1 MKFASF
7 QHAGR
12 DGWGLVQGGMV
23 ADLSGVFPDLKSA
36 IAADGLS
43 FAASKAAHAPE
54 YAITA
59 VSFAPV
65 VPNPDKIICIGL
77 NYADHIQETGRSD
90 SEFPVIFTRF
100 TNSQAGHGQPLIC
113 PKNST
118 DFDYEGELAL
128 VIGTPGRHIP
138 RENALAHVAGYSCYN
153 DGSVR
158 DFQRHTHQFVP
169 GKNFPGTGGFGPYL
183 VTPDEVGPLAK
194 QRLVTRVNG
203 MVVQN
208 AALEL
213 MVFDVSRLISYCSSF
228 TRLEA
233 GDVIVTGTP
242 GGVGAR
248 RNPPLWLKA
257 GDVVE
262 VEIDNVGMLRNEVV
276 AEA

>member
-23 ADLSGVFPDLKSA
+23 ADLSGVFPDLKAA
-36 IAADGLS
+36 IAADGLA

-54 YAITA
+54 YAVSAI
-59 VSFAPV
+59 SFAPV
-65 VPNPDKIICIGL
+65 IENPGKIICIGL

-100 TNSQAGHGQPLIC
+100 ANSQSGHLQPLIC

-118 DFDYEGELAL
+118 EFDYEGELAL
-128 VIGTPGRHIP
+128 VIGTPGHHIS

-153 DGSVR
+153 DGSIR

-183 VTPDEVGPLAK
+183 VTPDEVGPLGK

-213 MVFDVSRLISYCSSF
+213 MVFNVSRLISYCSSF

-262 VEIDNVGMLRNEVV
+262 VEIDNVGLLRNEVV